1 MTTHAISPAH
11 HMRRTRIWLAVFL
24 AGLVVSGLT
33 AFPLE
38 TETAWLADL
47 AHRTSWLPTDVV
59 AWIDR
64 TREGVAVTNAHY
76 PFLAYGTDWL
86 AFAHLTIAA
95 AFWGPLCDPVR
106 NVWVVQWG
114 LIACA
119 ALVPLAL
126 VCGPVRG
133 IPVYWSL
140 IDMSFGFFG
149 AIPLLFA
156 LHHIRALERAA
167 GAPAQQGPATP
178 PAANRLTE
186 SIN

>member
-11 HMRRTRIWLAVFL
+11 HMRRTRVWLAVFL

-47 AHRTSWLPTDVV
+47 AHRASWLPSDAV

-64 TREGVAVTNAHY
+64 TREGVAVTNDRY

-86 AFAHLTIAA
+86 AFAHLMIAA
-95 AFWGPLCDPVR
+95 AFWGPLRDPVR
-106 NVWVVQWG
+106 NVWVVRWG

-133 IPVYWSL
+133 IPLSWSL

-156 LHHIRALERAA
+156 LRHIRALERIA
-167 GAPAQQGPATP
+167 GAPAQQGQATP